1 MGYPQD
7 IRPLTGLRFVAAF
20 WLLVYFFWGR
30 FGVPLEQAPGVV
42 ERGYLGV
49 DLFFVL
55 SGFVLAHVYGPQV
68 ESRTFHY
75 GSFLWARLARIYP
88 LHLLCLAAMI
98 LVWAA
103 GRAVGATFEPSAFD
117 TGQIIHHVLL
127 IQAWGTVA
135 SDGWN
140 FPSWSISAELFAY
153 LLFPLL
159 FAAVALLRRA
169 PVAALAASIALTF
182 AGSFWFARSGV
193 DFHNLTWQG
202 GALRIVP
209 SFLAG
214 CALWQIGRTMA
225 PMAPSLALGGVAGSV
240 AWIAVT
246 SELGLSSAVIWLGL
260 VALVFFVAATAT
272 GGRPI
277 LASPRWVWLGEISFA
292 VYMIHLPVDI
302 IYYQVLERLIGTPTG
317 LTAVAAGAGAFLAV
331 LVAAAASYAW
341 FERPVRQWMRAN
353 PPPLMRAPHGSA
365 A

>member
-20 WLLVYFFWGR
+20 WLLLYFFWPR
-30 FGVPLEQAPGVV
+30 LDVPPDVTPGIVA
-42 ERGYLGV
+42 RGYLGV

-55 SGFVLAHVYGPQV
+55 SGFVLSHVYGPQV
-68 ESRTFHY
+68 EAKRFHY

-98 LVWAA
+98 VIWA
-103 GRAVGATFEPSAFD
+103 GGQAVGASFAPEAFD
-117 TGQIIHHVLL
+117 TGQIIHHLLL

-159 FAAVALLRRA
+159 FAAVTLLRRA
-169 PVAALAASIALTF
+169 PLAALAASIALTF

-202 GALRIVP
+202 GALRIIP

-214 CALWQIGRTMA
+214 CALWQIGRTMR
-225 PMAPSLALGGVAGSV
+225 PMAPGLALAGVAGSV

-246 SELGLSSAVIWLGL
+246 SQLELSSAVIWLGL
-260 VALVFFVAATAT
+260 LGFVFFVAATAT
-272 GGRPI
+272 GSRPV
-277 LASPRWVWLGEISFA
+277 LASPRWVWLGEVSFA

-302 IYYQVLERLIGTPTG
+302 VFYQLVERVYGSPQG
-317 LTAVAAGAGAFLAV
+317 VAAWAFCAVAIA
-331 LVAAAASYAW
+331 LVIAAAAVSYTW
-341 FERPVRQWMRAN
+341 FERPVRQWMRTN
-353 PPPLMRAPHGSA
+353 PPPFMRAPQGSA
-365 A
+365 V